1 MKTATDAASSLK
13 STIIIEYLDRHYP
26 GATRFVPADPDL
38 AHDTRMSD
46 RFFDLYVQ
54 FPMQKIVGDRLRPAD
69 KKDPSGVDQAKAQLL
84 TALDMI
90 ERDMTKKTW
99 AIGDSFSMADCAA
112 APALYYANLVLPFES
127 AHKNTA
133 AFLDRL
139 MHRASFARAV
149 KEAEPYR
156 KFFPKA

>member
-1 MKTATDAASSLK
+1 
-13 STIIIEYLDRHYP
+13 
-26 GATRFVPADPDL
+26 
-38 AHDTRMSD
+38 MSD